1 MTWYNGFMLNKIDNN
16 QFLLVTYPRTGSHF
30 LHFYLKQLTG
40 FSLEKTHFPRWGK
53 GKKVITIIRD
63 PQETIKSGFAMHQHA
78 ALIKDKNWVLQEN
91 KAALLSVNGYIDFF
105 DYMIKNADV
114 IIDYNTLINSPYSV
128 CKFLAEYIGIE
139 IKQEEEYIQVLKDD
153 NPENNPDSNEFYLV
167 SSKTSPQYDNTD
179 ISWIDFS
186 EHYKKYYETLARKT
200 I

>member
-1 MTWYNGFMLNKIDNN
+1 MLNKRDDD

-40 FSLEKTHFPRWGK
+40 FSLKKTHFPRWSES
-53 GKKVITIIRD
+53 KKVITIIRD
-63 PQETIKSGFAMHQHA
+63 PQDTIKSGFAMHQHV
-78 ALIKDKNWVLQEN
+78 ALIKDKDWKLKEN
-91 KAALLSVNGYIDFF
+91 KSALVSVNGYIDFF
-105 DYMIKNADV
+105 DYMIKNSDV

-153 NPENNPDSNEFYLV
+153 DPETSPNSREYYLV
-167 SSKTSPQYDNTD
+167 SSKTSPQYNDTD

-186 EHYKKYYETLARKT
+186 EHYKKYYEALARKD

>member
-1 MTWYNGFMLNKIDNN
+1 MLNKIDNN

-40 FSLEKTHFPRWGK
+40 FSLKKTHFPRWSE

-63 PQETIKSGFAMHQHA
+63 PQETLKSGFAMHQHV
-78 ALIKDKNWVLQEN
+78 ALRKDKNWILQEN
-91 KAALLSVNGYIDFF
+91 KSALTSVSGYIDFF

-139 IKQEEEYIQVLKDD
+139 IKQEEEYVQVLKDD
-153 NPENNPDSNEFYLV
+153 DPNIWPNSGGFYLV
-167 SSKTSPQYDNTD
+167 SSKTSPQYNDTD

-186 EHYKKYYETLARKT
+186 EHYKKYYEALARKT

>member
-1 MTWYNGFMLNKIDNN
+1 MLNKIGND

-40 FSLEKTHFPRWGK
+40 FSLKKTHFPRWSE

-63 PQETIKSGFAMHQHA
+63 PQETLKSGFAMHQHV
-78 ALIKDKNWVLQEN
+78 ALRKDKNWILQEN
-91 KAALLSVNGYIDFF
+91 KSALTSVSGYIDFF

-139 IKQEEEYIQVLKDD
+139 IKQEEEYVQVLKDD
-153 NPENNPDSNEFYLV
+153 DPDIWPNSGGFYLV
-167 SSKTSPQYDNTD
+167 SSKTSPQYNDTD

-186 EHYKKYYETLARKT
+186 EHYKKYYEALARKT

>member
-1 MTWYNGFMLNKIDNN
+1 MHSKKNDN

-40 FSLEKTHFPRWGK
+40 FTLQKTHFPRWGE

-63 PQETIKSGFAMHQHA
+63 PQETIKSSFAMYQHA
-78 ALIKDKNWVLQEN
+78 AFKKDKDWILQEN
-91 KAALLSVNGYIDFF
+91 KPALLSANGYIDFF
-105 DYMIKNADV
+105 DYMIKNSNI
-114 IIDYNTLINSPYSV
+114 IIDYNTLINNPYSV
-128 CKFLAEYIGIE
+128 CKFLSAYIGIE
-139 IKQEEEYIQVLKDD
+139 IKQEEEYVQVLKDD
-153 NPENNPDSNEFYLV
+153 NPEIQRNTSEFYLV
-167 SSKTSPQYDNTD
+167 SSKTSPHYNDTD